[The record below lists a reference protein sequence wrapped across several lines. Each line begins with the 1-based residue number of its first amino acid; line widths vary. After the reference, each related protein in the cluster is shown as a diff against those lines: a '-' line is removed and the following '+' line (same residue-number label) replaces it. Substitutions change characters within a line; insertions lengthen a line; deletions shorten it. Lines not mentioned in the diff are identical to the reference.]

1 MQTCENAQDTALF
14 HFLFCYLENFAVNYK
29 VTRAELEKFLLLHS
43 RCPITLRQVGKMCC
57 RWTRRVCVRL
67 PKMPELINRREFN
80 AFLLPAPVGS

>member
-1 MQTCENAQDTALF
+1 MQTCENTQDTALF

-57 RWTRRVCVRL
+57 RWTRRVCVCVSSKDARVNQQ
-67 PKMPELINRREFN
+67 KGI
-80 AFLLPAPVGS
+80 